1 MPPFETCNISQIT
14 SRHPSAFRLKMS
26 KDIRAGGRE
35 GVQTY
40 FHKTTHPN
48 FFFLFKLCLCK
59 CHLINQ
65 FLVSAQTPCPRF
77 FQFKVVNLDFLCWI
91 AVNIISS
98 FPYVI
103 HRDLDYVDLY
113 ALSNHVRIILEQN
126 WEPSLPRQGQ
136 LQISQYDPTFVA
148 HCRTFYRAFLN
159 MLQDNNL
166 ANIFFQVLC
175 TIV

>member
-1 MPPFETCNISQIT
+1 MPPFETYSISQIT

-40 FHKTTHPN
+40 FQKTTHPN

-103 HRDLDYVDLY
+103 CVIQPCQDYLR
-113 ALSNHVRIILEQN
+113 AKL
-126 WEPSLPRQGQ
+126 GT
-136 LQISQYDPTFVA
+136 QISQYDPTFVA
-148 HCRTFYRAFLN
+148 HCRTFYRAFIYALG
-159 MLQDNNL
+159 Q
-166 ANIFFQVLC
+166 
-175 TIV
+175 